1 MPYSIKT
8 KDGITI
14 NNIPDDV
21 ATDSQS
27 LKDRV
32 AAIRANLGTAPV
44 DATQEGPGALLET
57 PILSEIT
64 PPPQQEPPGFL
75 GGLIEGAK
83 GVARDVREAVTG
95 TRRSAAP
102 DVAAAL
108 AENRTIYDMPEAN
121 QLSFGMLKSTL
132 GGSTAGSEERAKI
145 FAANF
150 PGLTYRLDE
159 QGTVFLRSPTDGK
172 EYVIEPG
179 LTVQDVP
186 RAALMAALFTPAG
199 RAVSIPA
206 AIMAGGAT
214 QAAIEM
220 SQQETG
226 GEFNPGEVLAAAAM
240 GPAGQILQ
248 RAGTGLKNV
257 VQNLRGKVPPVIAS
271 GFRPGVPPVATNI
284 PAGEA
289 VDSLAGVPRDLGPV
303 ELVDRLGGGF
313 RDAPRV
319 EQVVPVATN
328 IPVPKIKPMSAQELA
343 PIARDAATGSAEA
356 TRILREQALP
366 DTEVVE
372 AAERLSILDNL
383 QPSHYTTNQ
392 VYKEFSRAV
401 NSSPGST
408 SRVAETKG
416 LVQVAKRADDII
428 TELGGMSDLSQMNQ
442 DVRNELAGTVAG
454 LTTKADEEYLKLRK
468 TIPAAATGPADNVM
482 KFLNQRI
489 KDLGGKKADLSRTEK
504 YVLYKM
510 RPRIIPPTPT
520 PPTPIENLRD
530 SGIIL
535 PITLMDPEK
544 KIVETTLPT
553 YTLPTYT
560 RMDDVRM
567 EIGRAINREG
577 MFKDAETGAA
587 KNLYDLI
594 EKDQFNL
601 ANKFNYGPQY
611 RTAKSLV
618 SLRKAVED
626 DMVSLFGRQIDQ
638 SFLQGLE
645 TATTSLSKGD
655 ADSFAK
661 LIKAIPANMRQKVT
675 ASALT
680 TAFGELNQKGTLD
693 FNTYANWFEGLKK
706 NKQAYAALMNNLPE
720 GANKILA
727 DFYMIANGVR
737 MAGKENLSSEAI
749 QGFRSGFKAKPGH
762 QGVDSL
768 LSKIYRVGKR
778 AAVGIPLEALTS
790 AAGAPGAGL
799 AAGIASALSAPRKL
813 PVGTPDVTKS
823 IDALIGSPAFIS
835 LATTISRPT
844 NATTGG
850 PVTKAIRRV
859 AMSKEFRRF
868 SDAVKLPKTLD
879 ARIQWIQSA
888 LQTERQLSPDEQPEP
903 QQQTEAQ

>member
-1 MPYSIKT
+1 VPYSIET
-8 KDGITI
+8 EDGIVI
-14 NNIPDDV
+14 DSIPDDV
-21 ATDSQS
+21 APDSQA

-32 AAIRANLGTAPV
+32 ASIRAA
-44 DATQEGPGALLET
+44 ATQE
-57 PILSEIT
+57 
-64 PPPQQEPPGFL
+64 PPVGSPVSAPVLPVPEVAPQQEPPGFL

-83 GVARDVREAVTG
+83 GVASDVREAVTG

-121 QLSFGMLKSTL
+121 QLSFGMLKSAL
-132 GGSTAGSEERAKI
+132 GGLTAGSEERAKI

-186 RAALMAALFTPAG
+186 RAALMASLFTPAG

-206 AIMAGGAT
+206 AIKAGGAT

-284 PAGEA
+284 PGEA

-319 EQVVPVATN
+319 EPVVPVATN

-372 AAERLSILDNL
+372 AAERLGILDNL

-416 LVQVAKRADDII
+416 LVQVAKMADDLI

-442 DVRNELAGTVAG
+442 DVRTNLAGTVDA
-454 LTTKADEEYLKLRK
+454 LTKSADAEYLELRK
-468 TIPAAATGPADNVM
+468 KVPATATGAADTVLG
-482 KFLNQRI
+482 FI
-489 KDLGGKKADLSRTEK
+489 KERVKKLGGRKQSLSKLEK
-504 YVLYKM
+504 YILYNM
-510 RPRIIPPTPT
+510 RA
-520 PPTPIENLRD
+520 TPIKPPPSAFESLRNA
-530 SGIIL
+530 GFIL
-535 PITLMDPEK
+535 NPKELDLAPPVVK
-544 KIVETTLPT
+544 YKLPT
-553 YTLPTYT
+553 YEL
-560 RMDDVRM
+560 MDDVRQV
-567 EIGRAINREG
+567 IGRAIDG
-577 MFKDAETGAA
+577 QGPFKDAETGAA

-626 DMVSLFGRQIDQ
+626 NMVSLFGRQIDQ

-661 LIKAIPANMRQKVT
+661 LIKAIPANMRQRVT

-680 TAFGELNQKGTLD
+680 TAFGELNKKGVLD
-693 FNTYANWFEGLKK
+693 FNTYANWYEGLKK

-720 GANKILA
+720 GANKGLA
-727 DFYMIANGVR
+727 DFYMIANGIR

-749 QGFRSGFKAKPGH
+749 QGFRSGFKAEPGH

-790 AAGAPGAGL
+790 VAGAPGAGL

-813 PVGTPDVTKS
+813 PVGVPDVTRS

-835 LATTISRPT
+835 MATTISRPT

-850 PVTKAIRRV
+850 PVTNPIRRV

-868 SDAVKLPKTLD
+868 ADAAKLPKTLD

>member
-1 MPYSIKT
+1 MPYSIIT

-14 NNIPDDV
+14 DNIPDDV
-21 ATDSQS
+21 AEDSQV
-27 LKDRV
+27 LKDQL
-32 AAIRANLGTAPV
+32 AEIRASRGAAQTAAPQEPPVGSPASAPV
-44 DATQEGPGALLET
+44 SPAPEVA
-57 PILSEIT
+57 
-64 PPPQQEPPGFL
+64 PQQEPPGFL

-121 QLSFGMLKSTL
+121 QLSFGMLKSAL
-132 GGSTAGSEERAKI
+132 GGITAGSEERAKI

-186 RAALMAALFTPAG
+186 RAALMASLFTPAG

-206 AIMAGGAT
+206 AIKAGGAT

-257 VQNLRGKVPPVIAS
+257 VQKVIGKGPQVI
-271 GFRPGVPPVATNI
+271 
-284 PAGEA
+284 
-289 VDSLAGVPRDLGPV
+289 DSLAGVPKDLGPI
-303 ELVDRLGGGF
+303 EFVDNLGGGF

-372 AAERLSILDNL
+372 AAERLGILDNL

-416 LVQVAKRADDII
+416 LVQVAKKANDLI

-442 DVRNELAGTVAG
+442 DVRNKLAGTVAG
-454 LTTKADEEYLKLRK
+454 LTTKADEEYLDLRK
-468 TIPAAATGPADNVM
+468 KVPATATGAADTV
-482 KFLNQRI
+482 LNFI
-489 KDLGGKKADLSRTEK
+489 KERVKNIGGRKQSLSRLEK
-504 YVLYKM
+504 YILYNM
-510 RPRIIPPTPT
+510 RA
-520 PPTPIENLRD
+520 TPIKPPPSAFESLRNA
-530 SGIIL
+530 GFIL
-535 PITLMDPEK
+535 NPKELDLAPPVVK
-544 KIVETTLPT
+544 YKLPT
-553 YTLPTYT
+553 YEL
-560 RMDDVRM
+560 MDDVRQV
-567 EIGRAINREG
+567 IGRAIEG
-577 MFKDAETGAA
+577 QGPFKDAETGAA

-661 LIKAIPANMRQKVT
+661 LIKAIPANMRQRVT
-675 ASALT
+675 ASSLT
-680 TAFGELNQKGTLD
+680 TAFGELNKKGTLD
-693 FNTYANWFEGLKK
+693 FNTYANWYEGLKK

-720 GANKILA
+720 GANKRLA
-727 DFYMIANGVR
+727 DFYMIANGIR

-778 AAVGIPLEALTS
+778 AAVGIPLEAITS
-790 AAGAPGAGL
+790 AVGSPGSGL

-813 PVGTPDVTKS
+813 PVGIPDVTKS

-850 PVTKAIRRV
+850 PVTNPIRRV
-859 AMSKEFRRF
+859 AMSKEFRSF
-868 SDAVKLPKTLD
+868 ADAVKLPKTLD